1 MNRKFTLLFSAL
13 TICLIAFVAF
23 KPMASTA
30 APNSNW
36 TAWRGTEGTGVSTET
51 GLPFEWNAETNKNIK
66 WKSALPG
73 RGHSSPIVW
82 DNKIFLTAD
91 VEGEVVPGA
100 KAVKHIIEG
109 QEYVHPDSVAA
120 DLKHTFKVMCVD
132 RNTGKILWEQ
142 TAYSGTVYDGRHRKG
157 SYAAPTMVTDGARVY
172 AWFGG
177 EGDGLYCYDLN
188 GKLIWKTPIAKIA
201 SVGMGPSTSPVMADD
216 VIVLQ
221 CDEDEGKK
229 SFIAGVDK
237 KSGKELWRTPRPVQA
252 GWSTPLAIKTAKGTE
267 VVASGFEWIISYEPK
282 TGKELWRVKSFQ
294 SNALPT
300 PLAGFGMVYAYSG
313 FPTKKTLAIKL
324 GGSGDVTETNLAW
337 TYDKGTAYIPS
348 SILYGDNLY
357 LMTDRGILTCVDAK
371 TGKMIYEGGRIPVPA
386 TFTASPVAFD
396 GKILLTSEDGD
407 TYVVK
412 AGPKHEILATN
423 SVGEPVYA
431 SPAIS
436 DGMIFIRGE
445 KTLFCISNK
454 K

>member
-1 MNRKFTLLFSAL
+1 MNRKLAIAFSAVA
-13 TICLIAFVAF
+13 CLAAAAVLNMF
-23 KPMASTA
+23 TGNA
-30 APNSNW
+30 APTTNW
-36 TAWRGTEGTGVSTET
+36 SAWRGSEGTGVS
-51 GLPFEWNAETNKNIK
+51 AETNLPTEWSADKNIK

-82 DNKIFLTAD
+82 GNQIFLTTD
-91 VEGEVVPGA
+91 IEGDVVPGA
-100 KAVKHIIEG
+100 KAVKHMIEG
-109 QEYVHPDSVAA
+109 QEFLHPDSIAA
-120 DLKHTFKVMCVD
+120 DRNHTFKVLSVD
-132 RNTGKILWEQ
+132 RTTGKILWEQ
-142 TAYSGTVYDGRHRKG
+142 TAYTGTVYDGRHRKG
-157 SYAAPTMVTDGARVY
+157 SYAAPTMVTDGQLVY

-177 EGDGLYCYDLN
+177 EGDGLYCYDFK
-188 GKLIWKTPIAKIA
+188 GKLIWKTAIAKIA
-201 SVGMGPSTSPVMADD
+201 SVGMGPSTSPVLADG

-237 KSGKELWRTPRPVQA
+237 KTGKELWRTPRPVQA
-252 GWSTPLAIKTAKGTE
+252 GWSTPLVVKTAKGTE

-300 PLAGFGMVYAYSG
+300 PLTGFGMVYVYSG
-313 FPTKKTLAIKL
+313 YPTKKTFAIKL
-324 GGSGDVTETNLAW
+324 GGSGDITETNLAW
-337 TYDKGTAYIPS
+337 SYDKGTAYIPS
-348 SILYGDNLY
+348 SILYGDNIY
-357 LMTDRGILTCVDAK
+357 LMTDRGILTCLDAK
-371 TGKMIYEGGRIPVPA
+371 TGKLIYEGGRTPVPA

-396 GKILLTSEDGD
+396 GKVLLTSEDGD

-412 AGPKHEILATN
+412 AGSKYEILATN

-445 KTLFCISNK
+445 KNLYCISNK

>member
-1 MNRKFTLLFSAL
+1 MNRKLTLLLSAIIL
-13 TICLIAFVAF
+13 GAIAFAAF
-23 KPMASTA
+23 KPTASVA
-30 APNSNW
+30 APNTNW
-36 TAWRGTEGTGVSTET
+36 SAWRGSEGTGVSTET
-51 GLPFEWNAETNKNIK
+51 NLPSEWSADKNVK

-82 DNKIFLTAD
+82 GNKIFLTTD
-91 VEGEVVPGA
+91 IEGEVVPGA
-100 KAVKHIIEG
+100 KAVKHMIEG
-109 QEYVHPDSVAA
+109 QEFLHPDSIA
-120 DLKHTFKVMCVD
+120 DDRKHTFKVLCVD

-142 TAYSGTVYDGRHRKG
+142 TAYTGTVYDGRHRKG
-157 SYAAPTMVTDGARVY
+157 SYAAPTMVTDGQLVY

-188 GKLIWKTPIAKIA
+188 GKLMWKTPIANIA
-201 SVGMGPSTSPVMADD
+201 SVGMGPSTSPVMADG
-216 VIVLQ
+216 VIALQ

-237 KSGKELWRTPRPVQA
+237 KTGKELWRTPRPVQA
-252 GWSTPLAIKTAKGTE
+252 GWSTPLVVKTAKGTE
-267 VVASGFEWIISYEPK
+267 IVASGFEWIISYEPK
-282 TGKELWRVKSFQ
+282 TGKELWKMKSFQ

-300 PLAGFGMVYAYSG
+300 PLTGFGMVYAYSG
-313 FPTKKTLAIKL
+313 YPTKKTLAIKL
-324 GGSGDVTETNLAW
+324 GGSGDITESALAW
-337 TYDKGTAYIPS
+337 SYDKGTAYIPS

-357 LMTDRGILTCVDAK
+357 LMTDRGILTCLDAK
-371 TGKMIYEGGRIPVPA
+371 TGKVIYEGGRIPVPA

-445 KTLFCISNK
+445 KNLYCISNK